1 MTAILPFKVKVYKH
15 ISVLTNK
22 KLSWA
27 FTTRQN
33 CVLAKLQINRITMHE
48 KTYGLAGVMGWPVA
62 HSRSPLIHNYWLQ
75 QHGLLGSY
83 VQLAVQPGQLPVAL
97 SGLAALGFKGC
108 NVTIPHKVE
117 ALKLLAVV
125 DANAKRVGAVNT
137 IVVQPDG
144 SLKGMNTDGFGYI
157 QSLLD
162 AQPNWR
168 ADAGPVVVLGAGGAA
183 RAVVLALADQGAKEI
198 RLVNR
203 SFDKAQA
210 MAAEFGSPVI
220 AVPWEQR
227 HAALGGAAL
236 LVNTT
241 SQGMQSH
248 PPLELDLSALPTSA
262 LVSDIIY
269 VPLET
274 ELLQAA
280 KARGNP
286 TVGGL
291 GMLLNQARPAFEAWF
306 GVLPDVTPDLRRLVE
321 ATL

>member
-1 MTAILPFKVKVYKH
+1 
-15 ISVLTNK
+15 
-22 KLSWA
+22 
-27 FTTRQN
+27 
-33 CVLAKLQINRITMHE
+33 
-48 KTYGLAGVMGWPVA
+48 MGWPVA

-75 QHGLLGSY
+75 KHGLVGSY
-83 VQLAVQPGQLPVAL
+83 LPLAVQPGQLAIAL
-97 SGLAALGFKGC
+97 PGLAALGFKGC
-108 NVTIPHKVE
+108 NVTIPHKVD
-117 ALKLLAVV
+117 AVKLAHVV
-125 DANAKRVGAVNT
+125 DANARRVGAVNT
-137 IVVQPDG
+137 VVVQPDG
-144 SLKGMNTDGFGYI
+144 SLKGINTDGFGYI

-162 AQPNWR
+162 AQPRWR

-198 RLVNR
+198 RLINR
-203 SFDKAQA
+203 TPDKAEA
-210 MAAEFGSPVI
+210 MAAEFGAPVKSL
-220 AVPWEQR
+220 PWEQR

-241 SQGMQSH
+241 SQGMHGYPALSI
-248 PPLELDLSALPTSA
+248 DLSALPTHA

-269 VPLET
+269 APLET
-274 ELLQAA
+274 PLLLAA

-306 GVLPDVTPDLRRLVE
+306 GVLPDVTPELRRLVE